1 MAGQENALPAV
12 QVNIGAQQ
20 VNVAN
25 ASTCEQRAT
34 TRPGPKRIKY
44 DVLALKGND
53 EVVLAADSAAYTDH
67 PGRMY
72 KRRCRKLQPVTHGK

>member
-1 MAGQENALPAV
+1 MTL
-12 QVNIGAQQ
+12 
-20 VNVAN
+20 
-25 ASTCEQRAT
+25 
-34 TRPGPKRIKY
+34 
-44 DVLALKGND
+44 VLALKGND